1 MTVMQRF
8 YRPFFLTAMLAVLIA
23 SAGFAH
29 SKDAPRTP
37 RTRPLAHTLRS
48 SAAPVSAAA
57 VVAPVAA
64 RATESAAGSALQPR
78 FDAAALLTLGTVLFG
93 LAAVVRKVL

>member
-1 MTVMQRF
+1 MTVKHRF

-23 SAGFAH
+23 PAGFTY
-29 SKDAPRTP
+29 SIDAARTHP
-37 RTRPLAHTLRS
+37 FAQALRS

-57 VVAPVAA
+57 VTAPVAG
-64 RATESAAGSALQPR
+64 RGTESAAPSALQPR

-93 LAAVVRKVL
+93 LAAVVRKAL